1 MMSREKIILASASAI
16 RAQLLLNA
24 GLDVKIIP
32 ASIDENAVKTA
43 IFEEGGNLPPADFA
57 EILAQSKANSI
68 SENHAGNLVIG
79 ADQVLV
85 CDGKIFDKPSTKDE
99 ARDQLVTLRGKKH
112 ELVSAVAVARHG
124 STIWSHCA
132 HAQLTMREFSNTFL
146 GYYLAEMG
154 EEITSSVGGYKFEG
168 PGAQLFEK
176 IEGDYFTILG
186 LPLLALLE
194 FLRSQDVLYV

>member
-1 MMSREKIILASASAI
+1 
-16 RAQLLLNA
+16 
-24 GLDVKIIP
+24 
-32 ASIDENAVKTA
+32 
-43 IFEEGGNLPPADFA
+43 
-57 EILAQSKANSI
+57 
-68 SENHAGNLVIG
+68 LVIG